1 MLAARR
7 FFFLSTLSV
16 WLCLV
21 SSSPL
26 LAQSPYMEFHGI
38 PPSGIGG
45 ANAAFSAVRPNG
57 AAGIGCCAGFFFPS
71 SFSPMVPYPSFATEK
86 RSHRGH
92 HRRRGHEGE
101 GTAVEPVYI
110 PFGVPYAVDAED
122 DAADETYAAEPEAGE
137 PARPARRR
145 TSVNGVPEVSEHAA
159 SGNVEV
165 DSRDGAGSV
174 AEAGPEVAPDPPEP
188 VVAQPTTLL
197 VFKDGHRSEVGNYA
211 IVGDTLF
218 DFSGDRARKILIA
231 DLDITATQKAN
242 DTAGVEFK
250 LPPPGMAN

>member
-7 FFFLSTLSV
+7 FFFLATLSV
-16 WLCLV
+16 MLCLV

-71 SFSPMVPYPSFATEK
+71 SFSPMVPYPSFTTDK
-86 RSHRGH
+86 RSHRERH
-92 HRRRGHEGE
+92 RRGHEGDR
-101 GTAVEPVYI
+101 GAVEPVYI

-122 DAADETYAAEPEAGE
+122 EVADEKYEAEPEAGE
-137 PARPARRR
+137 PARSARRR
-145 TSVNGVPEVSEHAA
+145 TAVNGGPEVSEHAA
-159 SGNVEV
+159 GGNGDI

-188 VVAQPTTLL
+188 VVAQPTTVL

-218 DFSGDRARKILIA
+218 DFSGDRARKVLIS
-231 DLDITATQKAN
+231 DLDIPATQKAN
-242 DTAGVEFK
+242 DVAGVEFK
-250 LPPPGMAN
+250 LPPPGAAN